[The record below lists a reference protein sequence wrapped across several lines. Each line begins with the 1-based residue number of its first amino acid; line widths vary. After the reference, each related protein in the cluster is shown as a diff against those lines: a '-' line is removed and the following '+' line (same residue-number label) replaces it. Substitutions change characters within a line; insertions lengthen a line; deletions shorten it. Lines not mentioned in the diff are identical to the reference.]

1 MPLSQDSFS
10 VTLRCMSAHLSDEDL
25 MLRYSSGD
33 LDAFKELYQRHS
45 HGLYRFIAWR
55 SPRKEWVDEV
65 MQESWASLHQARAR
79 YEALSSFRT
88 YLYQIARNRLIDLMR
103 QHQMVLASDL
113 GKDEDSGA
121 VFDQLADA
129 SQDMQSPEDMLD
141 SKQQVAGLHEA
152 IRTLPHDQR
161 EALVLQQFNGMS
173 LEEIAHLAAVP
184 VETIKSRLRYAMRK
198 LRQHLVENLATQE
211 EQA

>member
-1 MPLSQDSFS
+1 
-10 VTLRCMSAHLSDEDL
+10 MSANIADHISDEDL

-33 LDAFKELYQRHS
+33 LAAFKELYQRHS
-45 HGLYRFIAWR
+45 QGLYRFIAWR

-88 YLYQIARNRLIDLMR
+88 YLYQIARNRLIDLTR
-103 QHQMVLASDL
+103 QHQMITATEL
-113 GKDEDSGA
+113 GQHDDDNT
-121 VFDQLADA
+121 VFDHLADTSHDVA
-129 SQDMQSPEDMLD
+129 TPEDALD

-152 IRTLPHDQR
+152 IRSLPNEQR

-173 LEEIAHLAAVP
+173 LEEISQLTATP

-198 LRQHLVENLATQE
+198 LRQHLVENLTSQE